1 MTYKDVLNLG
11 YRTIRA
17 NRLRTGI
24 TVAII
29 ALGIFALILF
39 LTVLKAASNS
49 LNSTF
54 SSMGANAFS
63 IRFKE
68 RRISFSGPSSEER
81 AKATKKS
88 AQREKKSNLGKA
100 ITYEQ
105 ARLFKQNFDY
115 PAKVSIAI
123 RATSNIVV
131 NTDKKKTSPD
141 IRVFGSDEN
150 YAEMNGYKIE
160 FGRNF
165 SAAEVE
171 SGAAICILGEAVAQ
185 KLFPNN
191 KVSAID
197 KMVKVDGRPF
207 RVVGVMEQ
215 KSSSA
220 FFNAGKM
227 VLTTLNAARA
237 YYGSQETNYN
247 IGVMVAQQKMMAGA
261 EDEAIG
267 AFRPIRKLNYD
278 ESNNFF
284 IDKSDSVAKAFQN
297 NLRFL
302 EYGIIGVAII
312 TLIASSIGLMNIMLV
327 AVTERTKE
335 IGLIKALGGTSKDIR
350 NQFITESILI
360 SLLGAFWGI
369 ALGIVFGNIVGLLL
383 NSGLVLLW
391 GWILGGILVCSLVG
405 LFAGLYPAQKA
416 AKLDPIV
423 ALRYE

>member
-1 MTYKDVLNLG
+1 MTYKDVFNLS
-11 YRTIRA
+11 YSTIRA
-17 NRLRTGI
+17 NKLRTGI

-49 LNSTF
+49 LNNTF

-68 RRISFSGPSSEER
+68 RKISFSGPSSEER
-81 AKATKKS
+81 AKAEKKS
-88 AQREKKSNLGKA
+88 ALREKKSNLGRLVS
-100 ITYEQ
+100 YEE
-105 ARLFKQNFDY
+105 AKLFKQRFNF
-115 PAKVSIAI
+115 PAKVSIAM
-123 RATSNIVV
+123 RAANGVVV
-131 NTDKKKTSPD
+131 NTDKKKTTPE
-141 IRVFGSDEN
+141 IRVFASDEN

-165 SAAEVE
+165 SV
-171 SGAAICILGEAVAQ
+171 SDVQSNAAICILGEAVAK
-185 KLFPNN
+185 KLFTDN
-191 KVSAID
+191 KAAAID
-197 KMVKVDGRPF
+197 KLVKVDGKPY
-207 RVVGVMEQ
+207 RVVGVMEA

-220 FFNAGKM
+220 FFNAGQM
-227 VLTTLNAARA
+227 VLTTLNAAIA
-237 YYGSQETNYN
+237 AYGSQGVSFNV
-247 IGVMVAQQKMMAGA
+247 GVMVDQQKMMAAA

-267 AFRPIRKLNYD
+267 TFRPIRKLNYD
-278 ESNNFF
+278 EANNFF
-284 IDKSDSVAKAFQN
+284 IDKSDSVAKAFEN
-297 NLRFL
+297 NLRYI

-350 NQFITESILI
+350 NQFIIESIII
-360 SLLGAFWGI
+360 SIMGAIWGI
-369 ALGIVFGNIVGLLL
+369 ALGIIFGNIVGMIL
-383 NSGLVLLW
+383 NSGIVLLW
-391 GWILGGILVCSLVG
+391 GWILGGIFVCTLVG